1 MMLFLELYLSFFKIG
16 ILSFGSGY
24 GALPLIQ
31 QEIIEGRG
39 WMTSKEFIDVLT
51 MSEMTPGSLSI
62 NAATFVGNHLSGIA
76 GGLVATLGVLTPA
89 VLTILALTML
99 YYKFRNLRIVQG
111 IIEGLRPAV
120 VALIA
125 MGGLTI
131 LLTSLFGTN
140 EGPFLAKNINY
151 LSIVLIGAAL
161 WLFHKTRLGPIKV
174 MLLSGIVGLIVF
186 SF

>member
-1 MMLFLELYLSFFKIG
+1 MIFWELYLSFFKIG

-31 QEIIEGRG
+31 QEIIENKS

-62 NAATFVGNHLSGIA
+62 NSATFVGNHLAGVA
-76 GGLVATLGVLTPA
+76 GGFVATLGVITPA
-89 VLTILALTML
+89 VLTILILIVL
-99 YYKFRNLRIVQG
+99 YYKFRSIRIVQG
-111 IIEGLRPAV
+111 VIDGLRPAV

-125 MGGLTI
+125 MGGLSI
-131 LLTSLFGTN
+131 LLTSLFGVN
-140 EGPFLAKNINY
+140 EGPFLMKNLN
-151 LSIVLIGAAL
+151 LISVALIAGAL
-161 WLFHKTRLGPIKV
+161 LLFHKTRLGPIKV
-174 MLLSGIVGLIVF
+174 MILSGIIGILVF